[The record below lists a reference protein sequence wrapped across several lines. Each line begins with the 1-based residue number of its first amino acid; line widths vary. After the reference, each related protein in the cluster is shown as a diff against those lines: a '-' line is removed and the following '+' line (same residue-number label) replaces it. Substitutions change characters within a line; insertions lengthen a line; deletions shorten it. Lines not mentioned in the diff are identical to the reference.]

1 MNVLKNLSRFRNS
14 RVRAVYDEDLIPML
28 KKAGIL
34 EKINHG
40 EVRCKYTN
48 EVITLD
54 NLEGIIPKPDGYDFV
69 SAAALRTGLRY
80 AD

>member
-14 RVRAVYDEDLIPML
+14 KVRAVYDEDLLPML
-28 KKAGIL
+28 KKAGLL
-34 EKINHG
+34 EQINQG
-40 EVRCKYTN
+40 EIKCKFTN

-54 NLEGIIPKPDGYDFV
+54 NLEGIIPKSSGYDFV
-69 SAAALRTGLRY
+69 STNALRTGLRY